1 MSAML
6 YRRAS
11 LLGAMLSM
19 AGAAAA
25 DAAPAAEPP
34 RLGVDPLPQVIAA
47 LTPEEKIDLV
57 VGVGMSIAGLP
68 LPPEMQGPADGP
80 MGPRVPGAG
89 GMTRAVPRL
98 GIPSI
103 VLADGPAGL
112 RISPRR
118 EGETRSF
125 HATAFPVAT
134 LLASSWDT
142 ALIERVGAAMGAE
155 ARDYGIDVL
164 LAPALNI
171 HRNPLGGRGFEYYS
185 EDPLLSGRMAA
196 AAIRGIQSTGV
207 AATPKHFVAN
217 EHEWNRYTIDVQVAE
232 RPLRE
237 LYLRA
242 FEIAVREGRPQAL
255 MTSYNR
261 LNGTYTSQSP
271 RLLDGVLRGE
281 WGFDGVVMT
290 DWYAGDD
297 PLAQLR
303 AGNDL
308 LMPGTGVQQRL
319 LREALARGTLKSAE
333 LDRNVAEILKLVLRS
348 PTFRGVQA
356 TDAPDLE
363 GHAKLA
369 REAAASGM
377 VLLRNEGGAL
387 PLPRGVR
394 IALFGNSS
402 YDAIIGGTGSGAVA
416 AARAVPLAEGLRA
429 AGYAVDAA
437 VAEAYATFIDETRR
451 RLPPRSPLSPPQ
463 RFPERTVDAAEIE
476 AAAQRTDLAV
486 VTIGRRSGEF
496 ADLAREL
503 DFELQADERSL
514 LQRLDRAF
522 RQRGKKVV
530 VVLNIGSVIET
541 AGWRDLVDAI
551 LLAWQPGQEGGLAT
565 ADVLSGA
572 VAPSGRLATTFPL
585 RWEDLPSSKGFP
597 GRTMLGPDPAARGI
611 LAGIDRRAEVRYDE
625 GLAVGYRH
633 AAPVAYPFG
642 FGLSYTQFRYSGLRV
657 AGRDADGTVR
667 VTVEVK
673 NIGKAAGREVVQLYL
688 SSPTATTIAAGTPSA
703 SRPMRELRAFTKTP
717 TLAPGR
723 SMAIE
728 LQLSPRDFALFDETQ
743 RAWVVPAGTY
753 ALSLG
758 SSVTDIRATAWVEF
772 PPARTVEKVSARL

>member
-1 MSAML
+1 MPSRLPLILLAAIPIGL
-6 YRRAS
+6 AAVPLARAEAIRS
-11 LLGAMLSM
+11 PPPVLG
-19 AGAAAA
+19 
-25 DAAPAAEPP
+25 
-34 RLGVDPLPQVIAA
+34 LGIDPLPQVIAA

-57 VGVGMSIAGLP
+57 VGVGMSLAGLP

-185 EDPLLSGRMAA
+185 EDPVISGRMAA

-207 AATPKHFVAN
+207 IATPKHLVAN

-237 LYLRA
+237 IYLRA

-261 LNGTYTSQSP
+261 LNGTYTSQN
-271 RLLDGVLRGE
+271 RQLIDGVLRRE
-281 WGFDGVVMT
+281 WGYFGVVMT
-290 DWYAGDD
+290 DWFAGDD
-297 PLAQLR
+297 PVAQLR

-308 LMPGTGVQQRL
+308 LMPGTGVQQRM
-319 LREALARGTLKSAE
+319 LREAFAKGTLTSMM
-333 LDRNVAEILKLVLRS
+333 LDRHVAQILMLVLRS
-348 PTFRGVQA
+348 PTFLGVQA

-377 VLLRNEGGAL
+377 VLLRNVGGVL
-387 PLPRGVR
+387 PLPRSRR
-394 IALFGNSS
+394 IALFGNAS
-402 YDAIIGGTGSGAVA
+402 YDAIIGGSGSGAVA

-429 AGYAVDAA
+429 SGYAVDAA
-437 VAEAYATFIDETRR
+437 VAEGYATFIDETRR
-451 RLPPRSPLSPPQ
+451 KTPPRSPLSPPQ
-463 RFPERTVDAAEIE
+463 RFPERPVSAAEIE
-476 AAAQRTDLAV
+476 SAAQRADVAV

-496 ADLAREL
+496 ADLSREL
-503 DFELQADERSL
+503 DFELQAGEREL
-514 LQRLDRAF
+514 LERLSRAF
-522 RQRGKKVV
+522 RERGKNVV
-530 VVLNIGSVIET
+530 VVLNIGSVMET
-541 AGWRDLVDAI
+541 ASWRGFADAI
-551 LLAWQPGQEGGLAT
+551 LLAWQPGQEGGHAM
-565 ADVLSGA
+565 ADVLSGTI
-572 VAPSGRLATTFPL
+572 APSGRLATTFPL
-585 RWEDLPSSKGFP
+585 RWEDVPSSKGFP
-597 GRTMLGPDPAARGI
+597 GTTLLGPDPAARGI
-611 LAGIDRRAEVRYDE
+611 LAGVDRRAEVRYDE

-633 AAPVAYPFG
+633 DAPVAYPFG
-642 FGLSYTQFRYSGLRV
+642 FGLSYTQFLHSRLRV
-657 AGRDADGTVR
+657 ERVADEGGVR
-667 VTVEVK
+667 VSATIT
-673 NIGKAAGREVVQLYL
+673 NTGRSPGREVVQVYV
-688 SSPTATTIAAGTPSA
+688 SPPSGAGA
-703 SRPMRELRAFTKTP
+703 GARPGRELRAFTKTP
-717 TLAPGR
+717 TLAPGQ

-728 LQLSPRDFALFDETQ
+728 LQLSLRDFALFDETQ

-753 ALSLG
+753 AVSLG
-758 SSVTDIRATAWVEF
+758 SSVNDIRATARVEF
-772 PPARTVEKVSARL
+772 PQALTVAKVSERL

>member
-1 MSAML
+1 MRSCVTII
-6 YRRAS
+6 
-11 LLGAMLSM
+11 LLAVIPMGFA
-19 AGAAAA
+19 AGV
-25 DAAPAAEPP
+25 DARPP

-57 VGVGMSIAGLP
+57 VGVGMSLAGLP

-118 EGETRSF
+118 EGETRSY

-142 ALIERVGAAMGAE
+142 TLIERVGAAMGAE

-185 EDPLLSGRMAA
+185 EDPVISGRMAA

-207 AATPKHFVAN
+207 AATPKHLVAN

-237 LYLRA
+237 IYLRA

-261 LNGTYTSQSP
+261 LNGLYTSQSP
-271 RLLDGVLRGE
+271 RLLDGVMRGE
-281 WGFDGVVMT
+281 WGYEGLVMT
-290 DWYAGDD
+290 DWYGGDD
-297 PLAQLR
+297 PVAQLR

-308 LMPGTGVQQRL
+308 LMPGTGVQQRV
-319 LREALARGTLKSAE
+319 LREALARGTLKSAD
-333 LDRNVAEILKLVLRS
+333 LDRNVAEILTLVLRS
-348 PTFRGVQA
+348 PTFRGVRA

-377 VLLRNEGGAL
+377 VLLRNVGGVL
-387 PLPRGVR
+387 PLPRSRR
-394 IALFGNSS
+394 IALFGNAS
-402 YDAIIGGTGSGAVA
+402 YDAIIGGSGSGAVA
-416 AARAVPLAEGLRA
+416 AARAVSLAEGLRA
-429 AGYAVDAA
+429 SGYTVDAA
-437 VAEAYATFIDETRR
+437 VAEGYATFIDETRR
-451 RLPPRSPLSPPQ
+451 KTPPRSPLSPPQ
-463 RFPERTVDAAEIE
+463 RFPERSVSAAAIE
-476 AAAQRTDLAV
+476 SAAQRADVAV

-496 ADLAREL
+496 ADLSREL
-503 DFELQADERSL
+503 DFELQAGEREL
-514 LQRLDRAF
+514 LERLSRAF
-522 RQRGKKVV
+522 RERGKNVV
-530 VVLNIGSVIET
+530 VVLNIGSVMET
-541 AGWRDLVDAI
+541 ASWRGFADAI
-551 LLAWQPGQEGGLAT
+551 LLAWQPGQEGGHAM
-565 ADVLSGA
+565 ADVLSGT

-585 RWEDLPSSKGFP
+585 RWEDVPSSKGFP
-597 GRTMLGPDPAARGI
+597 GTTLLGPDPAARGI
-611 LAGIDRRAEVRYDE
+611 LAGVDRRAEVRYDE

-633 AAPVAYPFG
+633 DAPVAYSFG
-642 FGLSYTQFRYSGLRV
+642 FGLSYTQFLHSRLRV
-657 AGRDADGTVR
+657 ERVADEGGVR
-667 VTVEVK
+667 VSATIT
-673 NIGKAAGREVVQLYL
+673 NTGRSPGREVVQVYV
-688 SSPTATTIAAGTPSA
+688 SPPSGAGA
-703 SRPMRELRAFTKTP
+703 GARLGRELRAFTKTP
-717 TLAPGR
+717 TLAPGQ
-723 SMAIE
+723 SVAIE
-728 LQLSPRDFALFDETQ
+728 LQLSLRDFALFDETQ
-743 RAWVVPAGTY
+743 RAWVVPAGTQEV
-753 ALSLG
+753 SLG
-758 SSVTDIRATAWVEF
+758 SAVADIRATGRIEF
-772 PPARTVEKVSARL
+772 QQPVTVEKVSVSP

>member
-1 MSAML
+1 MPSRLPLILLAAIPIGL
-6 YRRAS
+6 AAVPLARAEAIRS
-11 LLGAMLSM
+11 PPPVLG
-19 AGAAAA
+19 
-25 DAAPAAEPP
+25 
-34 RLGVDPLPQVIAA
+34 LGIDPLPQVIAA

-57 VGVGMSIAGLP
+57 VGVGMSLAGLP

-185 EDPLLSGRMAA
+185 EDPVISGRMAA

-207 AATPKHFVAN
+207 IATPKHLVAN

-237 LYLRA
+237 IYLRA

-261 LNGTYTSQSP
+261 LNGTYTSQN
-271 RLLDGVLRGE
+271 RQLIDGVLRRE
-281 WGFDGVVMT
+281 WGYFGVVMT
-290 DWYAGDD
+290 DWFAGDD
-297 PLAQLR
+297 PVAQLR

-308 LMPGTGVQQRL
+308 LMPGTGVQQRM
-319 LREALARGTLKSAE
+319 LREAFAKGTLTSMM
-333 LDRNVAEILKLVLRS
+333 LDRHVAQILMLVLRS
-348 PTFRGVQA
+348 PTFLGVQA

-377 VLLRNEGGAL
+377 VLLRNVGGVL
-387 PLPRGVR
+387 PLPRSRR
-394 IALFGNSS
+394 IALFGNAS
-402 YDAIIGGTGSGAVA
+402 YDAIIGGSGSGAVA

-429 AGYAVDAA
+429 SGYAVDSA
-437 VAEAYATFIDETRR
+437 VAEGYTTFIDETRR
-451 RLPPRSPLSPPQ
+451 KTPPRSPLSPPQ
-463 RFPERTVDAAEIE
+463 RFPERSVSAAEIE
-476 AAAQRTDLAV
+476 SAAQRADVAV

-496 ADLAREL
+496 ADLSREL
-503 DFELQADERSL
+503 DFELQADEREML
-514 LQRLDRAF
+514 ERLSRAF
-522 RQRGKKVV
+522 RERGKNVV
-530 VVLNIGSVIET
+530 VVLNIGSVMET
-541 AGWRDLVDAI
+541 ASWRGFADAI
-551 LLAWQPGQEGGLAT
+551 LLAWQPGQEGGHAM
-565 ADVLSGA
+565 ADVLSGT

-585 RWEDLPSSKGFP
+585 RWEDVPSSKGFP
-597 GRTMLGPDPAARGI
+597 GTTLLGPDPAARGI
-611 LAGIDRRAEVRYDE
+611 LAGVDRRAEVRYDE

-633 AAPVAYPFG
+633 DAPVAYPFG
-642 FGLSYTQFRYSGLRV
+642 FGLSYTQFLHSRLRV
-657 AGRDADGTVR
+657 ERVADEGGVR
-667 VTVEVK
+667 VSATIT
-673 NIGKAAGREVVQLYL
+673 NTGRSPGREVVQVYV
-688 SSPTATTIAAGTPSA
+688 SPPSGAGA
-703 SRPMRELRAFTKTP
+703 GARPGRELRAFTKTP
-717 TLAPGR
+717 TLAPGQ

-728 LQLSPRDFALFDETQ
+728 LQLSLRDFALFDETQ
-743 RAWVVPAGTY
+743 RAWVVPAGTQEV
-753 ALSLG
+753 SLG
-758 SSVTDIRATAWVEF
+758 SAVADIRATARVEF
-772 PPARTVEKVSARL
+772 PQALTVAKVSERL

>member
-1 MSAML
+1 MPSRLPLILLAAIPIGL
-6 YRRAS
+6 AAVPLARAEAIRS
-11 LLGAMLSM
+11 PPPVLG
-19 AGAAAA
+19 
-25 DAAPAAEPP
+25 
-34 RLGVDPLPQVIAA
+34 LGIDPLPQVIAA

-57 VGVGMSIAGLP
+57 VGVGMSLAGLP

-185 EDPLLSGRMAA
+185 EDPVISGRMAA

-207 AATPKHFVAN
+207 IATPKHLVAN

-237 LYLRA
+237 IYLRA

-261 LNGTYTSQSP
+261 LNGTYTSQN
-271 RLLDGVLRGE
+271 RQLIDGVLRRE
-281 WGFDGVVMT
+281 WGYFGVVMT
-290 DWYAGDD
+290 DWFAGDD
-297 PLAQLR
+297 PVAQLR

-308 LMPGTGVQQRL
+308 LMPGTGVQQRV

-348 PTFRGVQA
+348 PTFLGVQA

-377 VLLRNEGGAL
+377 VLLRNVGGVL
-387 PLPRGVR
+387 PLPRSRR
-394 IALFGNSS
+394 IALFGNAS
-402 YDAIIGGTGSGAVA
+402 YDAIIGGSGSGAVA

-429 AGYAVDAA
+429 SGYAVDAA
-437 VAEAYATFIDETRR
+437 VAEGYTTFIDETRR
-451 RLPPRSPLSPPQ
+451 KTPPRSPLSPPQ
-463 RFPERTVDAAEIE
+463 RFPERSVSAAEIE
-476 AAAQRTDLAV
+476 SAAQRADVAV

-496 ADLAREL
+496 ADLSREL
-503 DFELQADERSL
+503 DFELQAGEREL
-514 LQRLDRAF
+514 LERLSRAF
-522 RQRGKKVV
+522 RERGKNVV
-530 VVLNIGSVIET
+530 VVLNIGSVMET
-541 AGWRDLVDAI
+541 ASWRGFADAI
-551 LLAWQPGQEGGLAT
+551 LLAWQPGQEGGHAM
-565 ADVLSGA
+565 ADVLSGTI
-572 VAPSGRLATTFPL
+572 APSGRLATTFPL
-585 RWEDLPSSKGFP
+585 RWEDVPSSKGFP
-597 GRTMLGPDPAARGI
+597 GTTLLGPDPAARGI
-611 LAGIDRRAEVRYDE
+611 LAGVDRRAEVRYDE

-633 AAPVAYPFG
+633 DAPVAYPFG
-642 FGLSYTQFRYSGLRV
+642 FGLSYTQFLHSRLRV
-657 AGRDADGTVR
+657 ERVADEGGVR
-667 VTVEVK
+667 VSATIT
-673 NIGKAAGREVVQLYL
+673 NTGRSPGREVVQVYV
-688 SSPTATTIAAGTPSA
+688 SPPSGAGA
-703 SRPMRELRAFTKTP
+703 GARPGRELRAFTKTP
-717 TLAPGR
+717 MLAPGQ

-728 LQLSPRDFALFDETQ
+728 LQLSLRDFALFDETQ

-753 ALSLG
+753 TVSLG
-758 SSVTDIRATAWVEF
+758 SSVTDIRATARVEF
-772 PPARTVEKVSARL
+772 PQALTVATVSERL

>member
-1 MSAML
+1 MQRRSTAAFAAVWALAMSAATA
-6 YRRAS
+6 AS
-11 LLGAMLSM
+11 PGT
-19 AGAAAA
+19 
-25 DAAPAAEPP
+25 P
-34 RLGVDPLPQVIAA
+34 RLGADPLPQVIAA

-57 VGVGMSIAGLP
+57 VGVGMSLAGLP
-68 LPPEMQGPADGP
+68 LPPEMQGPTDGP

-185 EDPLLSGRMAA
+185 EDPVISGRMAA

-207 AATPKHFVAN
+207 IATPKHLVAN

-237 LYLRA
+237 IYLRA

-261 LNGTYTSQSP
+261 LNGTYTSQN
-271 RLLDGVLRGE
+271 RQLIDGVLRRE
-281 WGFDGVVMT
+281 WGYFGVVMT
-290 DWYAGDD
+290 DWFAGDD
-297 PLAQLR
+297 PVAQLR

-308 LMPGTGVQQRL
+308 LMPGTGVQQRM
-319 LREALARGTLKSAE
+319 LREAFAKGTLTSMM
-333 LDRNVAEILKLVLRS
+333 LDRHVAQILMLVLRS
-348 PTFRGVQA
+348 PTFLGVQA

-377 VLLRNEGGAL
+377 VLLRNVGGVL
-387 PLPRGVR
+387 PLPRSRR
-394 IALFGNSS
+394 IALFGNAS
-402 YDAIIGGTGSGAVA
+402 YDAIIGGSGSGAVA
-416 AARAVPLAEGLRA
+416 PARAVPLAEGLRA
-429 AGYAVDAA
+429 SGYAVDAA
-437 VAEAYATFIDETRR
+437 VAEGYVSFIDETRR
-451 RLPPRSPLSPPQ
+451 KTPPRSPLSPPQ
-463 RFPERTVDAAEIE
+463 RFPERPVSAAEIE
-476 AAAQRTDLAV
+476 SAAERADIAV

-496 ADLAREL
+496 ADLSREL
-503 DFELQADERSL
+503 DFELQAGEREL
-514 LQRLDRAF
+514 LERLSRAF
-522 RQRGKKVV
+522 RERGKNVV

-541 AGWRDLVDAI
+541 ASWRGFADAI
-551 LLAWQPGQEGGLAT
+551 LLAWQPGQEGGHAM
-565 ADVLSGA
+565 ADVLSGT

-597 GRTMLGPDPAARGI
+597 GTALLGPDPAARGI
-611 LAGIDRRAEVRYDE
+611 LAGVDRRAEVRYDE

-633 AAPVAYPFG
+633 DAPVAYPFG
-642 FGLSYTQFRYSGLRV
+642 FGLAYTQFLHSRLRV
-657 AGRDADGTVR
+657 ERVADEGGVR
-667 VTVEVK
+667 VSATIT
-673 NIGKAAGREVVQLYL
+673 NTGRTPGREVVQVYV
-688 SSPTATTIAAGTPSA
+688 SPPSAAGA
-703 SRPMRELRAFTKTP
+703 GADAGLRPGRELRAFT
-717 TLAPGR
+717 
-723 SMAIE
+723 
-728 LQLSPRDFALFDETQ
+728 
-743 RAWVVPAGTY
+743 
-753 ALSLG
+753 
-758 SSVTDIRATAWVEF
+758 
-772 PPARTVEKVSARL
+772 

>member
-1 MSAML
+1 MPSRLPLILLAAIPIGL
-6 YRRAS
+6 AAVPLARAEAIRS
-11 LLGAMLSM
+11 PPPVLG
-19 AGAAAA
+19 
-25 DAAPAAEPP
+25 
-34 RLGVDPLPQVIAA
+34 LGIDPLPQVIAA

-57 VGVGMSIAGLP
+57 VGVGMSLAGLP

-185 EDPLLSGRMAA
+185 EDPVISGRMAA

-207 AATPKHFVAN
+207 IATPKHLVAN

-237 LYLRA
+237 IYLRA

-261 LNGTYTSQSP
+261 LNGTYTSQN
-271 RLLDGVLRGE
+271 RQLIDGVLRRE
-281 WGFDGVVMT
+281 WGYFGVVMT
-290 DWYAGDD
+290 DWFAGDD
-297 PLAQLR
+297 PVAQLR

-308 LMPGTGVQQRL
+308 LMPGTGVQQRV

-333 LDRNVAEILKLVLRS
+333 LDRNVAQILMLVLRS
-348 PTFRGVQA
+348 PTFLGVRA

-377 VLLRNEGGAL
+377 VLLRNVGGVL
-387 PLPRGVR
+387 PLPRSRR
-394 IALFGNSS
+394 IALFGNAS
-402 YDAIIGGTGSGAVA
+402 YDAIIGGSGSGAVA

-429 AGYAVDAA
+429 SGYAVDAA
-437 VAEAYATFIDETRR
+437 VAEGYATFIDETRR
-451 RLPPRSPLSPPQ
+451 KTPPRSPLSPPQ
-463 RFPERTVDAAEIE
+463 RFPERSVSAAEIE
-476 AAAQRTDLAV
+476 SAAQRADVAV

-496 ADLAREL
+496 ADLSREL
-503 DFELQADERSL
+503 DFELQAGEREML
-514 LQRLDRAF
+514 ERLSRAF
-522 RQRGKKVV
+522 RERGKNVV
-530 VVLNIGSVIET
+530 VVLNIGSVMET
-541 AGWRDLVDAI
+541 ASWRGFADAI
-551 LLAWQPGQEGGLAT
+551 LLAWQPGQEGGHAM
-565 ADVLSGA
+565 ADVLSGT

-585 RWEDLPSSKGFP
+585 RWEDVPSSKGFP
-597 GRTMLGPDPAARGI
+597 GTTLLGPDPAARGI
-611 LAGIDRRAEVRYDE
+611 LAGVDRRAEVRYDE

-633 AAPVAYPFG
+633 DAPVAYPFG
-642 FGLSYTQFRYSGLRV
+642 FGLSYTQFLHSRLRV
-657 AGRDADGTVR
+657 ERVADEGGVR
-667 VTVEVK
+667 VSATIT
-673 NIGKAAGREVVQLYL
+673 NTGRSPGREVVQVYV
-688 SSPTATTIAAGTPSA
+688 SPPSGAGA
-703 SRPMRELRAFTKTP
+703 GARPGRELRAFTKTP
-717 TLAPGR
+717 TLAPGQ

-728 LQLSPRDFALFDETQ
+728 LQLSLRDFALFDETQ
-743 RAWVVPAGTY
+743 RAWVVPAGTQEV
-753 ALSLG
+753 SLG
-758 SSVTDIRATAWVEF
+758 SAVADIRATARVEF
-772 PPARTVEKVSARL
+772 PQALTVAKVSERL

>member
-1 MSAML
+1 MPSRLPLILLAAIPIGL
-6 YRRAS
+6 AAVPLARAEAIRS
-11 LLGAMLSM
+11 PPPVLG
-19 AGAAAA
+19 
-25 DAAPAAEPP
+25 
-34 RLGVDPLPQVIAA
+34 LGIDPLPQVIAA

-57 VGVGMSIAGLP
+57 VGVGMSLAGLP

-185 EDPLLSGRMAA
+185 EDPVISGRMAA

-207 AATPKHFVAN
+207 IATPKHLVAN

-237 LYLRA
+237 IYLRA

-261 LNGTYTSQSP
+261 LNGTYTSQN
-271 RLLDGVLRGE
+271 RQLIDGVLRRE
-281 WGFDGVVMT
+281 WGYFGVVMT
-290 DWYAGDD
+290 DWFAGDD
-297 PLAQLR
+297 PVAQLR

-308 LMPGTGVQQRL
+308 LMPGTGVQQRM
-319 LREALARGTLKSAE
+319 LREAFAKGTLTSMM
-333 LDRNVAEILKLVLRS
+333 LDRHVAQILMLVLRS
-348 PTFRGVQA
+348 PTFLGVQA

-377 VLLRNEGGAL
+377 VLLRNVGGVL
-387 PLPRGVR
+387 PLPRSRR
-394 IALFGNSS
+394 IALFGNAS
-402 YDAIIGGTGSGAVA
+402 YDAIIGGSGSGAVA

-429 AGYAVDAA
+429 SGYAVDAA
-437 VAEAYATFIDETRR
+437 VAEGYATFIDETRR
-451 RLPPRSPLSPPQ
+451 KTPPRSPLSPPQ
-463 RFPERTVDAAEIE
+463 RFPERSVSAAEIE
-476 AAAQRTDLAV
+476 SAAQRADVAV

-496 ADLAREL
+496 ADLSREL
-503 DFELQADERSL
+503 DFELQAGEREML
-514 LQRLDRAF
+514 ERLSRAF
-522 RQRGKKVV
+522 RERGKNVV
-530 VVLNIGSVIET
+530 VVLNIGSVMET
-541 AGWRDLVDAI
+541 ASWRGFADAI
-551 LLAWQPGQEGGLAT
+551 LLAWQPGQEGGHAM
-565 ADVLSGA
+565 ADVLSGT

-585 RWEDLPSSKGFP
+585 RWEDVPSSKGFP
-597 GRTMLGPDPAARGI
+597 GTTLLGPDPAARGI
-611 LAGIDRRAEVRYDE
+611 LAGVDRRAEVRYDE

-633 AAPVAYPFG
+633 DAPVAYPFG
-642 FGLSYTQFRYSGLRV
+642 FGLSYTQFLHSRLRV
-657 AGRDADGTVR
+657 ERVADEGGVR
-667 VTVEVK
+667 VSATIT
-673 NIGKAAGREVVQLYL
+673 NTGRSPGREVVQVYV
-688 SSPTATTIAAGTPSA
+688 SPPSGAGA
-703 SRPMRELRAFTKTP
+703 GARPGRELRAFTKTP
-717 TLAPGR
+717 TLAPGQ

-728 LQLSPRDFALFDETQ
+728 LQLSLRDFALFDETQ

-753 ALSLG
+753 AVSLG
-758 SSVTDIRATAWVEF
+758 SSVTDIRATARVEF
-772 PPARTVEKVSARL
+772 PQALTVAKVSERL

>member
-1 MSAML
+1 M
-6 YRRAS
+6 
-11 LLGAMLSM
+11 GI
-19 AGAAAA
+19 
-25 DAAPAAEPP
+25 
-34 RLGVDPLPQVIAA
+34 DPLPQVIAA

-57 VGVGMSIAGLP
+57 VGVGMSLAGLP

-185 EDPLLSGRMAA
+185 EDPVISGRMAA

-207 AATPKHFVAN
+207 IATPKHLVAN

-237 LYLRA
+237 IYLRA

-261 LNGTYTSQSP
+261 LNGTYTSQN
-271 RLLDGVLRGE
+271 RQLIDGVLRRE
-281 WGFDGVVMT
+281 WGYFGVVMT

-297 PLAQLR
+297 PVAQLR

-308 LMPGTGVQQRL
+308 LMPGTGVQQRV

-333 LDRNVAEILKLVLRS
+333 LDRHVAQILMLVLRS
-348 PTFRGVQA
+348 PTFLGVRA
-356 TDAPDLE
+356 TDVPDLE

-377 VLLRNEGGAL
+377 VLLRNVGGVL
-387 PLPRGVR
+387 PLPRSRR
-394 IALFGNSS
+394 IALFGNAS
-402 YDAIIGGTGSGAVA
+402 YDAIIGGSGSGAVA

-429 AGYAVDAA
+429 SGYAVDAA
-437 VAEAYATFIDETRR
+437 VAEGYVSFIDETRR
-451 RLPPRSPLSPPQ
+451 KTPPRSPLSPSQ
-463 RFPERTVDAAEIE
+463 RFPERSVSEAEIE
-476 AAAQRTDLAV
+476 SAAQRADVAV

-496 ADLAREL
+496 ADLSREL
-503 DFELQADERSL
+503 DFELQAGEREL
-514 LQRLDRAF
+514 LERLSRAF
-522 RQRGKKVV
+522 RARGKNVV
-530 VVLNIGSVIET
+530 VVLNIGSVMET
-541 AGWRDLVDAI
+541 VSWRGFADAI
-551 LLAWQPGQEGGLAT
+551 LLAWQPGQEGGHAM
-565 ADVLSGA
+565 ADVLSGT

-585 RWEDLPSSKGFP
+585 RWEDVPSSKGFP
-597 GRTMLGPDPAARGI
+597 GTTLLGPDPAARGI
-611 LAGIDRRAEVRYDE
+611 LAGVDRRAEVRYDE

-633 AAPVAYPFG
+633 DAPVAYPFG
-642 FGLSYTQFRYSGLRV
+642 FGLSYTQFRHSRLRV
-657 AGRDADGTVR
+657 DPTADDGGVR
-667 VTVEVK
+667 VSATVT
-673 NIGKAAGREVVQLYL
+673 NTGRSPGREVVQVYV
-688 SSPTATTIAAGTPSA
+688 SPPSGADAGVR
-703 SRPMRELRAFTKTP
+703 RPGRELRAFTKTP
-717 TLAPGR
+717 TLAPGQ

-728 LQLSPRDFALFDETQ
+728 LQLSLRDFALFDETQ

-753 ALSLG
+753 TVSLG
-758 SSVTDIRATAWVEF
+758 SAVTDIRATARAEF
-772 PPARTVEKVSARL
+772 PQALTVAKVSERL

>member
-1 MSAML
+1 MPSRLPLILLAAIPIGL
-6 YRRAS
+6 AAVPLARAEANRS
-11 LLGAMLSM
+11 PPPVLG
-19 AGAAAA
+19 
-25 DAAPAAEPP
+25 
-34 RLGVDPLPQVIAA
+34 LGIDPLPQVIAA

-57 VGVGMSIAGLP
+57 VGVGMSLAGLP

-185 EDPLLSGRMAA
+185 EDPVISGRMAA

-207 AATPKHFVAN
+207 IATPKHLVAN

-237 LYLRA
+237 IYLRA

-261 LNGTYTSQSP
+261 LNGTYTSQN
-271 RLLDGVLRGE
+271 RQLIDGVLRRE
-281 WGFDGVVMT
+281 WGYFGVVMT

-297 PLAQLR
+297 PVAQLR

-308 LMPGTGVQQRL
+308 LMPGTGVQQRV

-333 LDRNVAEILKLVLRS
+333 LDRHVAQILMLVLRS
-348 PTFRGVQA
+348 PTFLGVRA
-356 TDAPDLE
+356 TDVPDLE

-377 VLLRNEGGAL
+377 VLLRNVGGVL
-387 PLPRGVR
+387 PLPRSRR
-394 IALFGNSS
+394 IALFGNAS
-402 YDAIIGGTGSGAVA
+402 YDAIIGGSGSGAVA

-429 AGYAVDAA
+429 SGYAVDAA
-437 VAEAYATFIDETRR
+437 VAEGYVSFIDETRR
-451 RLPPRSPLSPPQ
+451 KTPPRSPLSPSQ
-463 RFPERTVDAAEIE
+463 RFPERSVSEAEIE
-476 AAAQRTDLAV
+476 SAAQRADVAV

-496 ADLAREL
+496 ADLSREL
-503 DFELQADERSL
+503 DFELQAGEREL
-514 LQRLDRAF
+514 LERLSRAF
-522 RQRGKKVV
+522 RARSKNVV
-530 VVLNIGSVIET
+530 VVLNIGSVMET
-541 AGWRDLVDAI
+541 VSWRGFADAI
-551 LLAWQPGQEGGLAT
+551 LLAWQPGQEGGHAM
-565 ADVLSGA
+565 ADVLSGT

-585 RWEDLPSSKGFP
+585 RWEDVPSSKGFP
-597 GRTMLGPDPAARGI
+597 GTTLLGPDPAARGI
-611 LAGIDRRAEVRYDE
+611 LAGVDRRAEVRYDE

-633 AAPVAYPFG
+633 DAPVAYPFG
-642 FGLSYTQFRYSGLRV
+642 FGLSYTQFRHSRLRV
-657 AGRDADGTVR
+657 DPTADDGGVR
-667 VTVEVK
+667 VSATVT
-673 NIGKAAGREVVQLYL
+673 NTGRSPGREVVQVYV
-688 SSPTATTIAAGTPSA
+688 SPPSGADAGVR
-703 SRPMRELRAFTKTP
+703 RPGRELRAFTKTP
-717 TLAPGR
+717 TLAPGQ

-728 LQLSPRDFALFDETQ
+728 LQLSLRDFALFDETQ

-753 ALSLG
+753 TVSLG
-758 SSVTDIRATAWVEF
+758 SSVTDIRATARAEF
-772 PPARTVEKVSARL
+772 PQALTVAKVSERL

>member
-1 MSAML
+1 MPSRLPLILLAAIPIGL
-6 YRRAS
+6 AAVPLARAEAIRS
-11 LLGAMLSM
+11 PPPVLG
-19 AGAAAA
+19 
-25 DAAPAAEPP
+25 
-34 RLGVDPLPQVIAA
+34 LGIDPLPQVIAA

-57 VGVGMSIAGLP
+57 VGVGMSLAGLP

-185 EDPLLSGRMAA
+185 EDPVISGRMAA

-207 AATPKHFVAN
+207 IATPKHLVAN

-237 LYLRA
+237 IYLRA

-261 LNGTYTSQSP
+261 LNGLYTSQN
-271 RLLDGVLRGE
+271 RQLIDGVLRRE
-281 WGFDGVVMT
+281 WGYFGVVMT
-290 DWYAGDD
+290 DWFAGDD
-297 PLAQLR
+297 PVAQLR

-308 LMPGTGVQQRL
+308 LMPGTGVQQRM
-319 LREALARGTLKSAE
+319 LREAFAKGTLTSMM
-333 LDRNVAEILKLVLRS
+333 LDRHVAQILMLVLRS
-348 PTFRGVQA
+348 PTFLGVQA

-377 VLLRNEGGAL
+377 VLLRNVGGVL
-387 PLPRGVR
+387 PLPRSRR
-394 IALFGNSS
+394 IALFGNAS
-402 YDAIIGGTGSGAVA
+402 YDAIIGGSGSGAVA

-429 AGYAVDAA
+429 SGYAVDAA
-437 VAEAYATFIDETRR
+437 VAEGYATFIDETRR
-451 RLPPRSPLSPPQ
+451 KTPPRSPLSPPQ
-463 RFPERTVDAAEIE
+463 RFPERSVSAAEIE
-476 AAAQRTDLAV
+476 SAAQRADVAV

-496 ADLAREL
+496 ADLSREL
-503 DFELQADERSL
+503 DFELQAGEREML
-514 LQRLDRAF
+514 ERLSRAF
-522 RQRGKKVV
+522 RERGKNVV
-530 VVLNIGSVIET
+530 VVLNIGSVMET
-541 AGWRDLVDAI
+541 ASWRGFADAI
-551 LLAWQPGQEGGLAT
+551 LLAWQPGQEGGHAM
-565 ADVLSGA
+565 ADVLSGT

-585 RWEDLPSSKGFP
+585 RWEDVPSSKGFP
-597 GRTMLGPDPAARGI
+597 GTTLLGPDPAARGI
-611 LAGIDRRAEVRYDE
+611 LAGVDRRAEVRYDE

-633 AAPVAYPFG
+633 DAPVAYPFG
-642 FGLSYTQFRYSGLRV
+642 FGLSYTQFLHSRLRV
-657 AGRDADGTVR
+657 ERVADEGGVR
-667 VTVEVK
+667 VSATIT
-673 NIGKAAGREVVQLYL
+673 NTGRSPGREVVQVYV
-688 SSPTATTIAAGTPSA
+688 SPPSGAGA
-703 SRPMRELRAFTKTP
+703 GARPGRELRAFTKTP
-717 TLAPGR
+717 TLAPGQ

-728 LQLSPRDFALFDETQ
+728 LQLSLRDFALFDETQ
-743 RAWVVPAGTY
+743 RAWVVPAGTQEV
-753 ALSLG
+753 SLG
-758 SSVTDIRATAWVEF
+758 SAVADIRATARVEF
-772 PPARTVEKVSARL
+772 PQALTVAKVSERL

>member
-1 MSAML
+1 MQRRSTAAFAAVWALAMSAATA
-6 YRRAS
+6 AS
-11 LLGAMLSM
+11 PGT
-19 AGAAAA
+19 
-25 DAAPAAEPP
+25 P
-34 RLGVDPLPQVIAA
+34 RLGADPLPQVIAA

-57 VGVGMSIAGLP
+57 VGVGMSLAGLP

-89 GMTRAVPRL
+89 GVTRAVPRL

-118 EGETRSF
+118 EGETRSY

-142 ALIERVGAAMGAE
+142 TLVERVGAAMGAE

-185 EDPLLSGRMAA
+185 EDPVISGRMAA

-237 LYLRA
+237 IYLRA

-261 LNGTYTSQSP
+261 LNGLYTSQSP
-271 RLLDGVLRGE
+271 KLLDGVLRGG
-281 WGFDGVVMT
+281 WGFDGLVMT
-290 DWYAGDD
+290 DWFAGDD
-297 PLAQLR
+297 PVAQLR

-308 LMPGTGVQQRL
+308 LMPGTGVQQRM

-333 LDRNVAEILKLVLRS
+333 LDRHVAQILMLVLRS
-348 PTFRGVQA
+348 PTFLGVQA

-377 VLLRNEGGAL
+377 VLLRNVGGVL
-387 PLPRGVR
+387 PLPRSRR
-394 IALFGNSS
+394 IALFGNAS
-402 YDAIIGGTGSGAVA
+402 YDAIIGGSGSGAVA
-416 AARAVPLAEGLRA
+416 PARAVPLAEGLRA
-429 AGYAVDAA
+429 SGYAVDAA
-437 VAEAYATFIDETRR
+437 VAEGYVSFIDETRR
-451 RLPPRSPLSPPQ
+451 KTPPRSPLSPPQ
-463 RFPERTVDAAEIE
+463 RFPERSVSAAEIE
-476 AAAQRTDLAV
+476 SAAQRADVAV

-496 ADLAREL
+496 ADLSREL
-503 DFELQADERSL
+503 DFELQAGEREML
-514 LQRLDRAF
+514 ERLSRAF
-522 RQRGKKVV
+522 RERGKNVV
-530 VVLNIGSVIET
+530 VVLNIGSVMET
-541 AGWRDLVDAI
+541 ASWRGFADAI
-551 LLAWQPGQEGGLAT
+551 LLAWQPGQEGGHAM
-565 ADVLSGA
+565 ADVLSGT

-585 RWEDLPSSKGFP
+585 RWEDVPSSKGFP
-597 GRTMLGPDPAARGI
+597 GTTLLGPDPAARGI
-611 LAGIDRRAEVRYDE
+611 LAGVDRRAEVRYDE

-633 AAPVAYPFG
+633 DAPVAYPFG
-642 FGLSYTQFRYSGLRV
+642 FGLSYTQFLHSRLRV
-657 AGRDADGTVR
+657 ERVADEGGVR
-667 VTVEVK
+667 VSATIT
-673 NIGKAAGREVVQLYL
+673 NTGRSPGREVVQVYV
-688 SSPTATTIAAGTPSA
+688 SPPSGAGA
-703 SRPMRELRAFTKTP
+703 GARPGRELRAFTKTP
-717 TLAPGR
+717 TLAPGQ

-728 LQLSPRDFALFDETQ
+728 LQLSLRDFALFDETQ
-743 RAWVVPAGTY
+743 RAWVVPAGTQEV
-753 ALSLG
+753 SLG
-758 SSVTDIRATAWVEF
+758 SAVADIRATARVEF
-772 PPARTVEKVSARL
+772 PQALTVAKVSERL

>member
-1 MSAML
+1 MRSCVTII
-6 YRRAS
+6 
-11 LLGAMLSM
+11 LLAVIPMGFA
-19 AGAAAA
+19 AGV
-25 DAAPAAEPP
+25 DARPP

-57 VGVGMSIAGLP
+57 VGVGMSLAGLP

-185 EDPLLSGRMAA
+185 EDPVISGRMAA

-237 LYLRA
+237 IYLRA

-261 LNGTYTSQSP
+261 LNGLYTSQSL
-271 RLLDGVLRGE
+271 RLLDGVLRAE

-308 LMPGTGVQQRL
+308 LMPGTGVQQRV

-333 LDRNVAEILKLVLRS
+333 LDRNVALILTLVLRS
-348 PTFRGVQA
+348 PTFLGVRA

-377 VLLRNEGGAL
+377 VLLRNVGGVL
-387 PLPRGVR
+387 PLPRSRR
-394 IALFGNSS
+394 IALFGNAS
-402 YDAIIGGTGSGAVA
+402 YDAIIGGSGSGAVA

-429 AGYAVDAA
+429 SGYAVDSA
-437 VAEAYATFIDETRR
+437 VAEGYVSFIDETRR
-451 RLPPRSPLSPPQ
+451 KTPPRSPLSPPQ
-463 RFPERTVDAAEIE
+463 RFPERSVSAAEIE
-476 AAAQRTDLAV
+476 SAAQRADVAV

-496 ADLAREL
+496 ADLSREL
-503 DFELQADERSL
+503 DFELQAGEREL
-514 LQRLDRAF
+514 LERLSRAF
-522 RQRGKKVV
+522 RERGKNVV
-530 VVLNIGSVIET
+530 VVLNIGSVME
-541 AGWRDLVDAI
+541 AASWRGFADAI
-551 LLAWQPGQEGGLAT
+551 LLAWQPGQEGGHAM
-565 ADVLSGA
+565 ADVLSGT

-585 RWEDLPSSKGFP
+585 RWEDVPSSKGFP
-597 GRTMLGPDPAARGI
+597 GTTLLGPDPAARGI
-611 LAGIDRRAEVRYDE
+611 LAGVDRRAEVRYDE

-633 AAPVAYPFG
+633 DAPVAYPFG
-642 FGLSYTQFRYSGLRV
+642 FGLAYTQFLHSRLRV
-657 AGRDADGTVR
+657 ERVADEGGVR
-667 VTVEVK
+667 VSATIT
-673 NIGKAAGREVVQLYL
+673 NTGRSPGREVVQVYV
-688 SSPTATTIAAGTPSA
+688 SPPSGAGA
-703 SRPMRELRAFTKTP
+703 GARPGRELRAFTKTP
-717 TLAPGR
+717 TLAPGQ

-728 LQLSPRDFALFDETQ
+728 LQLSLRDFALFDETQ
-743 RAWVVPAGTY
+743 RAWVVPAGTQEV
-753 ALSLG
+753 SLG
-758 SSVTDIRATAWVEF
+758 SAVADIRATARVEF
-772 PPARTVEKVSARL
+772 PQALTVAKVSERL

>member
-1 MSAML
+1 MPSRLPLILLAAIPIGL
-6 YRRAS
+6 AAVPLARAEAIRS
-11 LLGAMLSM
+11 PPPVLG
-19 AGAAAA
+19 
-25 DAAPAAEPP
+25 
-34 RLGVDPLPQVIAA
+34 LGIDPLPQVIAA

-57 VGVGMSIAGLP
+57 VGVGMSLAGLP

-185 EDPLLSGRMAA
+185 EDPVISGRMAA

-207 AATPKHFVAN
+207 IATPKHLVAN

-237 LYLRA
+237 IYLRA

-261 LNGTYTSQSP
+261 LNGTYTSQN
-271 RLLDGVLRGE
+271 RQLIDGVLRRE
-281 WGFDGVVMT
+281 WGYFGVVMT

-297 PLAQLR
+297 PVAQLR

-308 LMPGTGVQQRL
+308 LMPGTGVQQRV

-333 LDRNVAEILKLVLRS
+333 LDRHVAQILMLVLRS
-348 PTFRGVQA
+348 PTFLGVRA
-356 TDAPDLE
+356 TDVPDLE

-377 VLLRNEGGAL
+377 VLLRNVGGVL
-387 PLPRGVR
+387 PLPRSRR
-394 IALFGNSS
+394 IALFGNAS
-402 YDAIIGGTGSGAVA
+402 YDAIIGGSGSGAVA

-429 AGYAVDAA
+429 SGYAVDAA
-437 VAEAYATFIDETRR
+437 VAEGYVSFIDETRR
-451 RLPPRSPLSPPQ
+451 KTPPRSPLSPSQ
-463 RFPERTVDAAEIE
+463 RFPERSVSEAEIE
-476 AAAQRTDLAV
+476 SAAQRADVAV

-496 ADLAREL
+496 ADLSREL
-503 DFELQADERSL
+503 DFELQAGEREL
-514 LQRLDRAF
+514 LERLSRAF
-522 RQRGKKVV
+522 RARGKNVV
-530 VVLNIGSVIET
+530 VVLNIGSVMET
-541 AGWRDLVDAI
+541 VSWRGFADAI
-551 LLAWQPGQEGGLAT
+551 LLAWQPGQEGGHAM
-565 ADVLSGA
+565 ADVLSGT

-585 RWEDLPSSKGFP
+585 RWEDVPSSKGFP
-597 GRTMLGPDPAARGI
+597 GTTLLGPDPAARGI
-611 LAGIDRRAEVRYDE
+611 LAGVDRRAEVRYDE

-633 AAPVAYPFG
+633 DAPVAYPFG
-642 FGLSYTQFRYSGLRV
+642 FGLSYTQFRHSRLRV
-657 AGRDADGTVR
+657 DPTADDGGVR
-667 VTVEVK
+667 VSATVT
-673 NIGKAAGREVVQLYL
+673 NTGRSPGREVVQVYV
-688 SSPTATTIAAGTPSA
+688 SPPSGADAGVR
-703 SRPMRELRAFTKTP
+703 RPGRELRAFTKTP
-717 TLAPGR
+717 TLAPGQ

-728 LQLSPRDFALFDETQ
+728 LQLSLRDFALFDETQ

-753 ALSLG
+753 TVSLG
-758 SSVTDIRATAWVEF
+758 SAVTDIRATARAEF
-772 PPARTVEKVSARL
+772 PQALTVAKVSERL

>member
-1 MSAML
+1 MSIRVATV
-6 YRRAS
+6 
-11 LLGAMLSM
+11 LLAAIPSM
-19 AGAAAA
+19 CAAAA
-25 DAAPAAEPP
+25 GDRPP
-34 RLGVDPLPQVIAA
+34 QLGVDPLPQVVAA
-47 LTPEEKIDLV
+47 LTAEEKIDLV

-142 ALIERVGAAMGAE
+142 ALVERVGAAMGAE

-164 LAPALNI
+164 LAPALNL

-185 EDPLLSGRMAA
+185 EDPVVSGRMAA

-261 LNGTYTSQSP
+261 LNGLYTSQDP
-271 RLLDGVLRGE
+271 RLLDGVLRAE

-308 LMPGTGVQQRL
+308 LMPGTGVQQRV

-333 LDRNVAEILKLVLRS
+333 LDRNVAEILKLALRS
-348 PTFRGVQA
+348 PAFRGVRA

-363 GHAKLA
+363 GHATLA
-369 REAAASGM
+369 REAAAAGM
-377 VLLRNEGGAL
+377 VLLRNVGPAL
-387 PLPRGVR
+387 PLRRGGTL
-394 IALFGNSS
+394 ALFGNAS
-402 YDAIIGGTGSGAVA
+402 YDAIIGGSGSGAVA
-416 AARAVPLAEGLRA
+416 AARAVPLAEGLQA
-429 AGYAVDAA
+429 AGYRVDAA
-437 VAEAYATFIDETRR
+437 LAADYRTFIDGTRR
-451 RLPPRSPLSPPQ
+451 GLPPRSPLSPPQ
-463 RFPERTVDAAEIE
+463 RFPERPVSAAEI
-476 AAAQRTDLAV
+476 ASAAQRADIAV

-496 ADLAREL
+496 ADLSREL
-503 DFELQADERSL
+503 DFELQAGEREL
-514 LQRLDRAF
+514 LERLSRAF
-522 RQRGKKVV
+522 RGRGKKVV

-541 AGWRDLVDAI
+541 ASWRGFADAI
-551 LLAWQPGQEGGLAT
+551 LLAWQPGQEGGHAM

-572 VAPSGRLATTFPL
+572 VSPSGRLATTFPL

-597 GRTMLGPDPAARGI
+597 GRTLLGPDPAARGI
-611 LAGIDRRAEVRYDE
+611 LAGVDRRAEVRYDE

-633 AAPVAYPFG
+633 EAEVAYPFG
-642 FGLSYTQFRYSGLRV
+642 HGLSYTRFRHAPLR
-657 AGRDADGTVR
+657 AGRIADDGSLQVS
-667 VTVEVK
+667 VTVT
-673 NIGKAAGREVVQLYL
+673 NIGRAPGHEVVQLYV
-688 SSPTATTIAAGTPSA
+688 SPPEEGAASA
-703 SRPMRELRAFTKTP
+703 SDPGRTLRAFAKTP
-717 TLAPGR
+717 LLAPGA
-723 SMAIE
+723 STQVEFVLGA
-728 LQLSPRDFALFDETQ
+728 RDLADFEAGCRCWRV
-743 RAWVVPAGTY
+743 RAGDHVVH
-753 ALSLG
+753 LG
-758 SSVTDIRATAWVEF
+758 ASTADIRLTSRVTVPRERVVE
-772 PPARTVEKVSARL
+772 RVSADLVGAAR

>member
-1 MSAML
+1 MPSRLPLILLAAIPIGL
-6 YRRAS
+6 AAVPLARAEAIRS
-11 LLGAMLSM
+11 PPPVLG
-19 AGAAAA
+19 
-25 DAAPAAEPP
+25 
-34 RLGVDPLPQVIAA
+34 LGIDPLPQVIAA

-57 VGVGMSIAGLP
+57 VGVGMSLAGLP
-68 LPPEMQGPADGP
+68 LPPEMQGPTDGP

-185 EDPLLSGRMAA
+185 EDPVISGRMAA

-207 AATPKHFVAN
+207 IATPKHLVAN

-237 LYLRA
+237 IYLRA

-261 LNGTYTSQSP
+261 LNGTYTSQN
-271 RLLDGVLRGE
+271 RQLIDGVLRRE
-281 WGFDGVVMT
+281 WGYFGVVMT
-290 DWYAGDD
+290 DWFAGDD
-297 PLAQLR
+297 PVAQLR

-308 LMPGTGVQQRL
+308 LMPGTGVQQRM
-319 LREALARGTLKSAE
+319 LREAFAKGTLTSMM
-333 LDRNVAEILKLVLRS
+333 LDRHVAQILMLVLRS
-348 PTFRGVQA
+348 PTFLGVQA

-377 VLLRNEGGAL
+377 VLLRNVGGVL
-387 PLPRGVR
+387 PLPRSRR
-394 IALFGNSS
+394 IALFGNAS
-402 YDAIIGGTGSGAVA
+402 YDAIIGGSGSGAVA

-429 AGYAVDAA
+429 SGYAVDAA
-437 VAEAYATFIDETRR
+437 VAEGYATFIDETRR
-451 RLPPRSPLSPPQ
+451 KTPPRSPLSPPQ
-463 RFPERTVDAAEIE
+463 RFPERSVSAAEIE
-476 AAAQRTDLAV
+476 SAAQRADVAV

-496 ADLAREL
+496 ADLSREL
-503 DFELQADERSL
+503 DFELQAGEREL
-514 LQRLDRAF
+514 LERLSRAF
-522 RQRGKKVV
+522 RERGKNVV
-530 VVLNIGSVIET
+530 VVLNIGSVMET
-541 AGWRDLVDAI
+541 ASWRGFADAI
-551 LLAWQPGQEGGLAT
+551 LLAWQPGQEGGHAM
-565 ADVLSGA
+565 ADVLSGT
-572 VAPSGRLATTFPL
+572 VAPSGRLATPFPL
-585 RWEDLPSSKGFP
+585 RWEDVPSSKGFP
-597 GRTMLGPDPAARGI
+597 GTTLLGPDPAARGI
-611 LAGIDRRAEVRYDE
+611 LAGVDRRAEVRYDE

-633 AAPVAYPFG
+633 DAPVAYPFG
-642 FGLSYTQFRYSGLRV
+642 FGLTYTQFLHSRLRV
-657 AGRDADGTVR
+657 ERAADEGGVR
-667 VTVEVK
+667 VSATIT
-673 NIGKAAGREVVQLYL
+673 NTGRSPGREVVQVYV
-688 SSPTATTIAAGTPSA
+688 SPPSGAGA
-703 SRPMRELRAFTKTP
+703 GARPGRELRAFTKMP
-717 TLAPGR
+717 TLAPGQ

-728 LQLSPRDFALFDETQ
+728 LQLSLRDFALFDETQ

-753 ALSLG
+753 AVSLG
-758 SSVTDIRATAWVEF
+758 SAVADIRATARVEF
-772 PPARTVEKVSARL
+772 PQALTVAKVSERL

>member
-1 MSAML
+1 MPSRLPLILLAAIPIGL
-6 YRRAS
+6 AAVPLARAEAIRS
-11 LLGAMLSM
+11 PPPVLG
-19 AGAAAA
+19 
-25 DAAPAAEPP
+25 
-34 RLGVDPLPQVIAA
+34 LGIDPLPQVIAA

-57 VGVGMSIAGLP
+57 VGVGMSLAGLP
-68 LPPEMQGPADGP
+68 LPPEMQGPTDGP

-185 EDPLLSGRMAA
+185 EDPVISGRMAA

-207 AATPKHFVAN
+207 IATPKHLVAN

-237 LYLRA
+237 IYLRA

-261 LNGTYTSQSP
+261 LNGTYTSQN
-271 RLLDGVLRGE
+271 RQLIDGVLRRE
-281 WGFDGVVMT
+281 WGYFGVVMT
-290 DWYAGDD
+290 DWFAGDD
-297 PLAQLR
+297 PVAQLR

-308 LMPGTGVQQRL
+308 LMPGTGVQQRM
-319 LREALARGTLKSAE
+319 LREAFAKGTLTSMM
-333 LDRNVAEILKLVLRS
+333 LDRHVAQILMLVLRS
-348 PTFRGVQA
+348 PTFLGVQA

-377 VLLRNEGGAL
+377 VLLRNVGGVL
-387 PLPRGVR
+387 PLPRSRR
-394 IALFGNSS
+394 IALFGNAS
-402 YDAIIGGTGSGAVA
+402 YDAIIGGSGSGAVA

-429 AGYAVDAA
+429 SGYAVDAA
-437 VAEAYATFIDETRR
+437 VAEGYATFIDETRR
-451 RLPPRSPLSPPQ
+451 KTPPRSPLSPPQ
-463 RFPERTVDAAEIE
+463 RFPERSVSAAEIE
-476 AAAQRTDLAV
+476 SAAQRADVAV

-496 ADLAREL
+496 ADLSREL
-503 DFELQADERSL
+503 DFELQAGEREML
-514 LQRLDRAF
+514 ERLSRAF
-522 RQRGKKVV
+522 RERGKNVV
-530 VVLNIGSVIET
+530 VVLNIGSVMET
-541 AGWRDLVDAI
+541 ASWRGFADAI
-551 LLAWQPGQEGGLAT
+551 LLAWQPGQEGGHAM
-565 ADVLSGA
+565 ADVLSGT

-585 RWEDLPSSKGFP
+585 RWEDVPSSKGFP
-597 GRTMLGPDPAARGI
+597 GTTLLGPDPAARGI
-611 LAGIDRRAEVRYDE
+611 LAGVDRRAEVRYDE

-633 AAPVAYPFG
+633 DAPVAYPFG
-642 FGLSYTQFRYSGLRV
+642 FGLSYTQFLHSRLRV
-657 AGRDADGTVR
+657 ERVADEGGVR
-667 VTVEVK
+667 VSATIT
-673 NIGKAAGREVVQLYL
+673 NTGRSPGREVVQVYV
-688 SSPTATTIAAGTPSA
+688 SPPSGAGA
-703 SRPMRELRAFTKTP
+703 GARPGRELRAFTKTP
-717 TLAPGR
+717 TLAPGQ

-728 LQLSPRDFALFDETQ
+728 LQLSLRDFALFDETQ

-753 ALSLG
+753 AVSLG
-758 SSVTDIRATAWVEF
+758 SSVNDIRATARVEF
-772 PPARTVEKVSARL
+772 PQALTVAKVSERL

>member
-1 MSAML
+1 MPSRLPMILLAAIPMGLAAVPLARAEAIRSPPPML
-6 YRRAS
+6 G
-11 LLGAMLSM
+11 LGI
-19 AGAAAA
+19 
-25 DAAPAAEPP
+25 
-34 RLGVDPLPQVIAA
+34 DPLPQVIAA

-57 VGVGMSIAGLP
+57 VGVGMSLAGLP

-118 EGETRSF
+118 AGETRSY

-142 ALIERVGAAMGAE
+142 ALIERVGVAMGAE

-185 EDPLLSGRMAA
+185 EDPVISGRMAA

-207 AATPKHFVAN
+207 AATPKHLVAN
-217 EHEWNRYTIDVQVAE
+217 EHEWNRYTIDVQVSE

-237 LYLRA
+237 IYLRA

-261 LNGTYTSQSP
+261 LNGLYTSQN
-271 RLLDGVLRGE
+271 RQMIDGVLRGE
-281 WGFDGVVMT
+281 WGFGGVVMT

-308 LMPGTGVQQRL
+308 LMPGTGVQQRV
-319 LREALARGTLKSAE
+319 LREALARGALKSAE
-333 LDRNVAEILKLVLRS
+333 LDRNVAEILKIVLRS
-348 PTFRGVQA
+348 PTFLGVRA

-377 VLLRNEGGAL
+377 VLLRNVGGVL
-387 PLPRGVR
+387 PLPRSRR
-394 IALFGNSS
+394 IALFGNAS
-402 YDAIIGGTGSGAVA
+402 YDAIIGGSGSGAVA

-429 AGYAVDAA
+429 SGYAVDAA
-437 VAEAYATFIDETRR
+437 VAEGYATFIDETRR
-451 RLPPRSPLSPPQ
+451 KTPPRSPLSPPQ
-463 RFPERTVDAAEIE
+463 RFPERSVSAAEIE
-476 AAAQRTDLAV
+476 SAAQRADVAV

-496 ADLAREL
+496 ADLSREL
-503 DFELQADERSL
+503 DFELQAGEREL
-514 LQRLDRAF
+514 LERLSRAF
-522 RQRGKKVV
+522 RERGKNVV

-541 AGWRDLVDAI
+541 ASWRGFADAI
-551 LLAWQPGQEGGLAT
+551 LLAWQPGQEGGHAM
-565 ADVLSGA
+565 ADVLSGT

-585 RWEDLPSSKGFP
+585 RWEDVPSSKGFP
-597 GRTMLGPDPAARGI
+597 GTTLLGPDPAARGI
-611 LAGIDRRAEVRYDE
+611 LAGVDRRAEVRYDE

-633 AAPVAYPFG
+633 DAPVAYPFG
-642 FGLSYTQFRYSGLRV
+642 FGLSYTQFRHSRLRV
-657 AGRDADGTVR
+657 DRTADDGSVR
-667 VTVEVK
+667 VSATVT
-673 NIGKAAGREVVQLYL
+673 NTGRSPGREVVQVYV
-688 SSPTATTIAAGTPSA
+688 SPPSGVGAGVW
-703 SRPMRELRAFTKTP
+703 RPDRELRAFTKTP
-717 TLAPGR
+717 TLAPGQ

-728 LQLSPRDFALFDETQ
+728 LQLSLRDFALFDETQ
-743 RAWVVPAGTY
+743 RAWVVPAGIY
-753 ALSLG
+753 AVSLG
-758 SSVTDIRATAWVEF
+758 SSVTDIRATARVEF
-772 PPARTVEKVSARL
+772 PQARTVEKVSARL

>member
-1 MSAML
+1 MPSRLPLILLAAIPIGL
-6 YRRAS
+6 AAVPLARAEAIRS
-11 LLGAMLSM
+11 PPPVLG
-19 AGAAAA
+19 
-25 DAAPAAEPP
+25 
-34 RLGVDPLPQVIAA
+34 LGIDPLPQVIAA

-57 VGVGMSIAGLP
+57 VGVGMSLAGLP

-185 EDPLLSGRMAA
+185 EDPVISGRMAA

-207 AATPKHFVAN
+207 IATPKHLVAN

-237 LYLRA
+237 IYLRA

-261 LNGTYTSQSP
+261 LNGTYTSQN
-271 RLLDGVLRGE
+271 RQLIDGVLRRE
-281 WGFDGVVMT
+281 WGYFGVVMT

-297 PLAQLR
+297 PVAQLR

-308 LMPGTGVQQRL
+308 LMPGTGVQQRV

-333 LDRNVAEILKLVLRS
+333 LDRHVAQILMLVLRS
-348 PTFRGVQA
+348 PTFLGVQA

-377 VLLRNEGGAL
+377 VLLRNVGGVL
-387 PLPRGVR
+387 PLPRSRR
-394 IALFGNSS
+394 IALFGNAS
-402 YDAIIGGTGSGAVA
+402 YDAIIGGSGSGAVA

-429 AGYAVDAA
+429 SGYAVDAA
-437 VAEAYATFIDETRR
+437 VAEGYVSFIDETRR
-451 RLPPRSPLSPPQ
+451 KTPPRSPLSPSQ
-463 RFPERTVDAAEIE
+463 RFPERSVSEAEIE
-476 AAAQRTDLAV
+476 SAAQRADVAV

-496 ADLAREL
+496 ADLSREL
-503 DFELQADERSL
+503 DFELQAGEREML
-514 LQRLDRAF
+514 ERLSRAF
-522 RQRGKKVV
+522 RERGKNVV
-530 VVLNIGSVIET
+530 VVLNIGSVMET
-541 AGWRDLVDAI
+541 VSWRGFADAI
-551 LLAWQPGQEGGLAT
+551 LLAWQPGQEGGHAM
-565 ADVLSGA
+565 ADVLSGT

-585 RWEDLPSSKGFP
+585 RWEDVPSSKGFP
-597 GRTMLGPDPAARGI
+597 GTTLLGPDPAARGI
-611 LAGIDRRAEVRYDE
+611 LAGVDRRAEVRYDE

-633 AAPVAYPFG
+633 DAPVAYPFG
-642 FGLSYTQFRYSGLRV
+642 FGLSYTQFRHSRLRV
-657 AGRDADGTVR
+657 DPTADDGGVR
-667 VTVEVK
+667 VSATVT
-673 NIGKAAGREVVQLYL
+673 NTGRSPGREVVQVYV
-688 SSPTATTIAAGTPSA
+688 SPPSGADAGVR
-703 SRPMRELRAFTKTP
+703 RPGRELRAFTKTP
-717 TLAPGR
+717 TLAPGQ

-728 LQLSPRDFALFDETQ
+728 LQLSLRDFALFDETQ

-753 ALSLG
+753 TVSLG
-758 SSVTDIRATAWVEF
+758 SAVTDIRATARAEF
-772 PPARTVEKVSARL
+772 PQALTVAKVSERL

>member
-1 MSAML
+1 MPSRL
-6 YRRAS
+6 PLI
-11 LLGAMLSM
+11 LLAVIPIGLVPS
-19 AGAAAA
+19 
-25 DAAPAAEPP
+25 PLTSAEPIRSP
-34 RLGVDPLPQVIAA
+34 PPMSGLGIDPLPQVIAA

-57 VGVGMSIAGLP
+57 VGVGMSLAGLP
-68 LPPEMQGPADGP
+68 LPPEMQGPTDGP

-118 EGETRSF
+118 EGETRSY

-185 EDPLLSGRMAA
+185 EDPVISGRMAA

-217 EHEWNRYTIDVQVAE
+217 EHEWNRYTIDVQASE

-237 LYLRA
+237 IYLRA

-261 LNGTYTSQSP
+261 LNGLYTSQN
-271 RLLDGVLRGE
+271 RQLIDGVLRRE
-281 WGFDGVVMT
+281 WGYFGVVMT
-290 DWYAGDD
+290 DWFAGDD
-297 PLAQLR
+297 PVAQLR

-308 LMPGTGVQQRL
+308 LMPGTGVQQRV
-319 LREALARGTLKSAE
+319 LREAFAKGTLTSMMI
-333 LDRNVAEILKLVLRS
+333 DRNVAQILMLVLRS
-348 PTFRGVQA
+348 PTFRGVRA

-377 VLLRNEGGAL
+377 VLLRNVGGVL
-387 PLPRGVR
+387 PLARGRRV
-394 IALFGNSS
+394 ALFGNAS
-402 YDAIIGGTGSGAVA
+402 YDAIIGGSGSGAVA
-416 AARAVPLAEGLRA
+416 ASRAVPLAEGLRA
-429 AGYAVDAA
+429 SGYAVDAA
-437 VAEAYATFIDETRR
+437 VAEGYATFIDETRR
-451 RLPPRSPLSPPQ
+451 KTPPRSPLSPPQ
-463 RFPERTVDAAEIE
+463 RFPERPVSAAEIE
-476 AAAQRTDLAV
+476 SAAQRADVAV

-496 ADLAREL
+496 ADLSREL
-503 DFELQADERSL
+503 DFELQAGEREL
-514 LQRLDRAF
+514 LERLSRAF
-522 RQRGKKVV
+522 RERGKNVV
-530 VVLNIGSVIET
+530 VVLNIGSVMET
-541 AGWRDLVDAI
+541 VSWRGFADAI
-551 LLAWQPGQEGGLAT
+551 LLAWQPGQEGGHAM
-565 ADVLSGA
+565 ADVLSGT

-585 RWEDLPSSKGFP
+585 RWEDVPSSKGFP
-597 GRTMLGPDPAARGI
+597 GTTLLGPDPAARGI
-611 LAGIDRRAEVRYDE
+611 LAGVDRRAEVRYDE

-633 AAPVAYPFG
+633 DAPVAYPFG
-642 FGLSYTQFRYSGLRV
+642 FGLSYTQFLHSRLRV
-657 AGRDADGTVR
+657 DRTADDGGVR
-667 VTVEVK
+667 VSATVT
-673 NIGKAAGREVVQLYL
+673 NTGRSPGREVVQVYV
-688 SSPTATTIAAGTPSA
+688 SPPSGAGA
-703 SRPMRELRAFTKTP
+703 GAWRPGRELRAFTKTP
-717 TLAPGR
+717 TLAPGQ

-728 LQLSPRDFALFDETQ
+728 LQLSLRDFALFDETQ
-743 RAWVVPAGTY
+743 RAWVVAAGTY
-753 ALSLG
+753 EVSLG
-758 SSVTDIRATAWVEF
+758 SSVSDIRATARVEF
-772 PPARTVEKVSARL
+772 PQPSTVEKVSVSP

>member
-1 MSAML
+1 MPSRLPLILLAAIPIGL
-6 YRRAS
+6 AAVPLARAEAIRS
-11 LLGAMLSM
+11 PPPVLG
-19 AGAAAA
+19 
-25 DAAPAAEPP
+25 
-34 RLGVDPLPQVIAA
+34 LGIDPLPQVIAA

-57 VGVGMSIAGLP
+57 VGVGMSLAGLP

-185 EDPLLSGRMAA
+185 EDPVISGRMAA

-207 AATPKHFVAN
+207 IATPKHLVAN

-237 LYLRA
+237 IYLRA

-261 LNGTYTSQSP
+261 LNGTYTSQN
-271 RLLDGVLRGE
+271 RQLIDGVLRRE
-281 WGFDGVVMT
+281 WGYFGVVMT

-297 PLAQLR
+297 PVAQLR

-308 LMPGTGVQQRL
+308 LMPGTGVQQRV

-333 LDRNVAEILKLVLRS
+333 LDRNVAQILMLVLRS
-348 PTFRGVQA
+348 PTFLGVQT

-377 VLLRNEGGAL
+377 VLLRNVGGVL
-387 PLPRGVR
+387 PLPRSRR
-394 IALFGNSS
+394 IALFGNAS
-402 YDAIIGGTGSGAVA
+402 YDAIIGGSGSGAVA

-429 AGYAVDAA
+429 SGYAVDAA
-437 VAEAYATFIDETRR
+437 VAEGYVSFIDETRR
-451 RLPPRSPLSPPQ
+451 KTPPRSPLSPPQ
-463 RFPERTVDAAEIE
+463 RFPERSVSAAEIE
-476 AAAQRTDLAV
+476 SAAQRADVAV

-496 ADLAREL
+496 ADLSREL
-503 DFELQADERSL
+503 DFELQAGEREML
-514 LQRLDRAF
+514 ERLSRAF
-522 RQRGKKVV
+522 RERGKNVV
-530 VVLNIGSVIET
+530 VVLNIGSVMET
-541 AGWRDLVDAI
+541 ASWRGFADAI
-551 LLAWQPGQEGGLAT
+551 LLAWQPGQEGGHAM
-565 ADVLSGA
+565 ADVLSGT

-585 RWEDLPSSKGFP
+585 RWEDVPSSKGFP
-597 GRTMLGPDPAARGI
+597 GTTLLGPDPAARGI
-611 LAGIDRRAEVRYDE
+611 LAGVDRRAEVRYDE

-633 AAPVAYPFG
+633 DAPVAYPFG
-642 FGLSYTQFRYSGLRV
+642 FGLSYTQFRHSRLRV
-657 AGRDADGTVR
+657 DPTADDGGVR
-667 VTVEVK
+667 VSATVT
-673 NIGKAAGREVVQLYL
+673 NTGRSPGREVVQVYV
-688 SSPTATTIAAGTPSA
+688 SPPSGAGA
-703 SRPMRELRAFTKTP
+703 GARPGRELRAFTKTP
-717 TLAPGR
+717 TLAPGQ

-728 LQLSPRDFALFDETQ
+728 LQLSLRDFALFDETQ

-753 ALSLG
+753 TVSLG
-758 SSVTDIRATAWVEF
+758 SAVTDIRATARAEF
-772 PPARTVEKVSARL
+772 PQALTVAKVSERL